1 MYKAQ
6 ALQPRL
12 LSWCAFGAGY
22 PGASLECGDLEAR
35 RAGEMIAW
43 GGAKRSPRYAKR
55 RLALKVRRHVYRCV
69 GVCKASSTP
78 SRPPGHYRAE

>member
-22 PGASLECGDLEAR
+22 PDGLGSRDLKAR
-35 RAGEMIAW
+35 AHLCLVIFSIFNR
-43 GGAKRSPRYAKR
+43 
-55 RLALKVRRHVYRCV
+55 
-69 GVCKASSTP
+69 TND
-78 SRPPGHYRAE
+78 

>member
-22 PGASLECGDLEAR
+22 PGGRLGIWGSGSPKGGRDDSLGWSEA
-35 RAGEMIAW
+35 E
-43 GGAKRSPRYAKR
+43 PQ
-55 RLALKVRRHVYRCV
+55 
-69 GVCKASSTP
+69 VC
-78 SRPPGHYRAE
+78 